1 MENEQTTQE
10 KTFTQ
15 DEVNQIVQERLFKE
29 RKKYGEV
36 DIDAL
41 KASEAS
47 LKAQIDESVAKLT
60 AETERADALK
70 AELDSI
76 KKSNEIRDIRVQQG
90 LPAHQA
96 DSVEETAHSLDFRE
110 HPKIAPVPSSS
121 RREPTTISERVNP
134 SPIPSPSSTERPML
148 LRLAKASA
156 LPRIM
161 QFTVMSCKNTP
172 SAE

>member
-29 RKKYGEV
+29 RKKYGEI

-76 KKSNEIRDIRVQQG
+76 KKSNEIRDIREKVAKESG
-90 LPAHQA
+90 IPADLLHGE
-96 DSVEETAHSLDFRE
+96 DEETCKAEAEKLIDFAR
-110 HPKIAPVPSSS
+110 PKTYPTVKDGGEAIAPTVKQST
-121 RREPTTISERVNP
+121 RDQFAEYVNK
-134 SPIPSPSSTERPML
+134 SL
-148 LRLAKASA
+148 
-156 LPRIM
+156 
-161 QFTVMSCKNTP
+161 N
-172 SAE
+172 

>member
-36 DIDAL
+36 DVDAL

-70 AELDSI
+70 AELDNI
-76 KKSNEIRDIRVQQG
+76 KKANEIRDIREKVAKESG
-90 LPAHQA
+90 IPVDLLHGE
-96 DSVEETAHSLDFRE
+96 DEETCKTEAEKLVEFARPKGYPTVKDGGEAVAPTVKQSTRE
-110 HPKIAPVPSSS
+110 QFAKY
-121 RREPTTISERVNP
+121 ISE
-134 SPIPSPSSTERPML
+134 
-148 LRLAKASA
+148 A
-156 LPRIM
+156 L
-161 QFTVMSCKNTP
+161 N
-172 SAE
+172 